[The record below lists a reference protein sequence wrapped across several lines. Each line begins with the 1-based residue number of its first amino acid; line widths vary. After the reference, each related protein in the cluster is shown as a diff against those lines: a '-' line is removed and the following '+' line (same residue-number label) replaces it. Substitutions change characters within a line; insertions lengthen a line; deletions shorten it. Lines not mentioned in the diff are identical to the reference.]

1 MDELQ
6 GIVVALGAI
15 VLGLWG
21 LEWVY
26 QRDAKRDTP
35 PNTQPPAGS

>member
-6 GIVVALGAI
+6 GIVVALGALF
-15 VLGLWG
+15 LGLWG

-26 QRDAKRDTP
+26 RHDAKRETP
-35 PNTQPPAGS
+35 PKPQPPVGS